1 MFSTDLS
8 LLPSV
13 SKMKVR
19 ERNLS
24 GGRDIRSRA
33 SSTTSE
39 LASSSVS
46 SGGLSVTACLSDFS
60 LYIFH
65 PYGGGQG
72 KPGAQVSP
80 AGRILGKFL

>member
-1 MFSTDLS
+1 
-8 LLPSV
+8 
-13 SKMKVR
+13 MKTR

-24 GGRDIRSRA
+24 GGRDARSRV
-33 SSTTSE
+33 SSTNSE
-39 LASSSVS
+39 ATTSSVT

-80 AGRILGKFL
+80 AGRILGKQQIF

>member
-1 MFSTDLS
+1 
-8 LLPSV
+8 
-13 SKMKVR
+13 MKSSR

-24 GGRDIRSRA
+24 GGRDARSRA

-39 LASSSVS
+39 GAMSSVS
-46 SGGLSVTACLSDFS
+46 SGGLSATACLSDFS

-80 AGRILGKFL
+80 AGRILGKYHIYIYHMMSCLRV